1 MGYLEIRKTIPEHVF
16 LLPVSK
22 TKSYEAVLE
31 VYKEGARAFGEN
43 RIQEIEKKFPLPEE
57 RPEGML
63 VFLIGQLQK
72 NKVRKAVRL
81 CNRIESVDS
90 LTLLELIDK
99 ECGKIGKKIDVLLE
113 FNSSGEESKSG
124 FRSEED
130 LKEAAKASRFLDNV
144 NLLGIMTIGPLGM
157 DEQKNR
163 KAFRRTRILFEEVS
177 SSICPLSVLSMGM
190 SSDYLQAIDE
200 KSNEVRIGTA
210 IFGGRA

>member
-22 TKSYEAVLE
+22 TKSYESVLE
-31 VYKEGARAFGEN
+31 AYGEGARAFGEN
-43 RIQEIEKKFPLPEE
+43 RVQEIEKKFPLPED

-81 CNRIESVDS
+81 CSRIESVDS
-90 LTLLELIDK
+90 LDLLKLIDK
-99 ECGKIGKKIDVLLE
+99 ECGKIGKTIDVLLE
-113 FNSSGEESKSG
+113 FNSSGEENKSG

-130 LKEAAKASRFLDNV
+130 LKEAAEASKCLENV
-144 NLLGIMTIGPLGM
+144 NLLGLMTVGPLGM
-157 DEQKNR
+157 DEEKNR
-163 KAFRRTRILFEEVS
+163 EAFRRTRLLFEEVS

-200 KSNEVRIGTA
+200 GSTEVRIGTA